1 MMTSLVGTIKQSQRK
16 QLRVKVVLEL
26 ELPVGKV
33 VTVER
38 GDTLSEAW
46 QVGLRFIGPFKIV
59 ARVGKVAYR
68 LELPPELSQIHNTSH
83 CIADESAHISID
95 DTQVDE
101 RLTYVERPIAV
112 LERKTK
118 TLRNERSDS

>member
-1 MMTSLVGTIKQSQRK
+1 MMTSLVGKIKQSQRK

-26 ELPVGKV
+26 ELPVGKG

-38 GDTLSEAW
+38 GDTLPEAW

-83 CIADESAHISID
+83 VS
-95 DTQVDE
+95 Q
-101 RLTYVERPIAV
+101 
-112 LERKTK
+112 
-118 TLRNERSDS
+118 LR